1 MIKIIIG
8 PVASGKTT
16 RLIEFAHESHSF
28 GRAIFHNIDQ
38 LDIGSGIY
46 KDEPGRPVSSPPVNR
61 YTANPKPSGGVRRK
75 K

>member
-1 MIKIIIG
+1 MIKLIIG
-8 PVASGKTT
+8 PLALGKT
-16 RLIEFAHESHSF
+16 
-28 GRAIFHNIDQ
+28 FHNIDQ